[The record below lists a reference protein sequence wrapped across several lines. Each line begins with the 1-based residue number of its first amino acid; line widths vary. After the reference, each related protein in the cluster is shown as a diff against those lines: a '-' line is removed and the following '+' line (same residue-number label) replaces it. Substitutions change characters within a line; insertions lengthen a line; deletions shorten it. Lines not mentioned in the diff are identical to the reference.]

1 MKIDLDQSM
10 QRFVKEAVAAGRYPS
25 ADAMV
30 ATALEL
36 LASSERKLADLRNL
50 IADAEAE
57 GGEIPDED
65 LTAALDEAAEALR
78 PKGP

>member
-36 LASSERKLADLRNL
+36 LASNEQKLADLRIL
-50 IADAEAE
+50 IADAEVE

-65 LTAALDEAAEALR
+65 LTAVLDEAAEALR
-78 PKGP
+78 PKEP